1 MFSLLELLPEST
13 LFNIIDVGASF
24 NPGEPAPY
32 QGFVD
37 AGKARVIGFE
47 PDLAECERLN
57 QTFGLPHRFLPH
69 FVGDGGPATFY
80 ETNRVLTGSLFPAN
94 TALLEKFQNLAE
106 VVTPV
111 AEHPVETSRLDD
123 LDLEEIADVDYL
135 KIDVQGAELAV
146 FRGAP
151 RLLAET
157 LVICTEVEF
166 VELYKGQPLFADV
179 DAFLRQSGF
188 QFHRFDGFASRAFK
202 PLIYNNDINAGGGQI
217 LWSDAIYVRDWMRL
231 DELSADKLLKYAVL
245 AHDLLHSYD
254 LAHLVLSAL
263 DRKAGSELADLYL
276 GRLTNQ

>member
-57 QTFGLPHRFLPH
+57 QTFGSPHRFLPH

-80 ETNRVLTGSLFPAN
+80 ETNWVLTGSLFPAN

-123 LDLEEIADVDYL
+123 LQEIADVDYL

-263 DRKAGSELADLYL
+263 DCKAGSELADLYL

>member
-24 NPGEPAPY
+24 NPGGPAPY

-37 AGKARVIGFE
+37 AGKARVTGFE
-47 PDLAECERLN
+47 PNFAECERLN

-80 ETNRVLTGSLFPAN
+80 ETNWALTGSLFPAN

-106 VVTPV
+106 LTTPV
-111 AEHPVETSRLDD
+111 AEHPVETMRLDD
-123 LDLEEIADVDYL
+123 LEEIVDVDYF
-135 KIDVQGAELAV
+135 KIDVQGAELLV

-188 QFHRFDGFASRAFK
+188 KLHRFNGFGTRAFK
-202 PLIYNNDINAGGGQI
+202 PLIFNNDINAGGGQI

-254 LAHLVLSAL
+254 LTHLVLSAL
-263 DRKAGSELADLYL
+263 DCKAGSELADLYL

>member
-13 LFNIIDVGASF
+13 RFNIIDVGASF

-47 PDLAECERLN
+47 PDQAECERLN
-57 QTFGLPHRFLPH
+57 QTFGLPHRFLPY
-69 FVGDGGPATFY
+69 FVGDGGPATYY
-80 ETNRVLTGSLFPAN
+80 ETNWVLTGSLFPAN
-94 TALLEKFQNLAE
+94 TVLLEKFQNLAE

-111 AEHPVETSRLDD
+111 AEHPIETTRLDD
-123 LDLEEIADVDYL
+123 LEEIGDVDYF

-151 RLLAET
+151 LLLAET

-188 QFHRFDGFASRAFK
+188 QFHRFDGLASRVFK
-202 PLIYNNDINAGGGQI
+202 PLIYNNDLNAGGRQV
-217 LWSDAIYVRDWMRL
+217 LWSDAIYVRDWMLL
-231 DELSADKLLKYAVL
+231 DQLGEEKLLKYAVL
-245 AHDLLHSYD
+245 AHDLLCSYD

-263 DRKAGSELADLYL
+263 DRKVGSELAGLYL
-276 GRLTNQ
+276 DRLIKE